1 MLVKRKIDPGCQK
14 SIFYQENVFFCL
26 HDRQCKCLFELSTV
40 TIFLLFTVET
50 YCTQQN
56 IIWALQFHDCFPA
69 DVMRKQAD
77 CDILAECSSS
87 RLRKLI
93 LADSPSPANTPL
105 TSLRIRPPLP
115 PLSCQIWTKPS
126 DLRFDTPMSRIIFL
140 RGEFQQINNTS
151 RSAGK
156 IVMTYK
162 KDAR

>member
-1 MLVKRKIDPGCQK
+1 MIQAAKKAFSIKRMSFSVFMIV
-14 SIFYQENVFFCL
+14 NVNVCSSCLLSRYFCYL
-26 HDRQCKCLFELSTV
+26 QLKHF
-40 TIFLLFTVET
+40 
-50 YCTQQN
+50 CTQQD
-56 IIWALQFHDCFPA
+56 IIWTLQFHDCFPA